1 LGLANYTLLVQ
12 AIFSRNAEEVKFLLH
27 KNEEVNALDQ
37 ERRTP
42 LHAAACLGDVHIM
55 DLLINSG
62 NVLHHTPHPFYLFS
76 FRLSQKAV
84 GLLLKHDAEVNLRDK
99 FWQTPLHVAAA
110 NRATRCA
117 ETLIPKLS
125 SLNVA
130 DRFGRTALH
139 HAAHSGHMEMVN
151 LLLNKGANL
160 SASDKKERQ
169 PIHWA
174 AYLGHLEIVK
184 LLVSQSADAMCRDKR
199 GYTPL
204 HAAAAS
210 GQIEVVKYLLRL
222 GSEID
227 EPNAF
232 GNTALHMACYT
243 GQEAVANELV
253 NRGANVNQPN
263 QRGCTPLHL
272 AAVSTNG
279 ALCLELLVNNG
290 ADVNMQSKEGK
301 SPLHMAAIHGR
312 FTRSQILIQNGGE
325 IDCVDK
331 YGNTPLHVAAKHGH
345 ELLIK
350 THAHIQSGQ
359 LYSIVSSLSNEH
371 VLSAGFDINTPD
383 SLGRTCLHAA
393 ASGGNV
399 ECLNL
404 LLSSGADLNNKDTL
418 GRSPLHYAAA
428 NGSYQC
434 TVALVSA
441 GAEVNELD
449 QKGCNPL
456 HYAAASQTF
465 RRVDRHYSVGHHSEE
480 RAKEAFFCLEY
491 LLDNG
496 ADPALRNTKG
506 YSAVHYAA
514 AHGNKQNLELLLEMS
529 FNCLGDVESSVPV
542 SPLHLAAYNGHCE
555 ALGVLSETLVSLD
568 VRDAGGHTALYLAA
582 QQGHAQCVEVLLSHG
597 ASCHLK
603 ERRRKWTPLHVAA
616 SNGQTDCLLM
626 LVNRGEKA
634 DVIDIVD
641 IQGQTALMLAALG
654 SHTDCVH
661 ILLEKG
667 AGADTADKRGRTALH
682 RAAAM
687 GSEDCVSALLEHG
700 ASALCRESRGR
711 TPLHLAS
718 SCGHMELLRSLLQG
732 ATSTDPLDSLL
743 DYSGYTPAH
752 WAAYHGHEDCLDVLL
767 DHKPFSIQE
776 GNPFTPLHC
785 SAETP
790 LHAAAYSESVAG
802 LQLALVQG
810 AEVNA
815 VDTTGHSA
823 LMVAANNG
831 QTAAVEVLLHQAKA
845 DLTLL
850 DVNDNTALHLACSK
864 AHEMCA
870 LLILGE
876 ISDPSLINATNGAL
890 QMPLHIAARNGL
902 ATVVQVLLSRGA
914 AVMAVDEEGHT
925 PALACAPNKD
935 VADCL
940 ALILSTM
947 KPFPP
952 KDASAAASFGLNLL
966 KHCGIAA
973 CGPLPNG
980 NLRHTYTKDRHGTIG
995 LDGCF
1000 TE

>member
-1 LGLANYTLLVQ
+1 MYD
-12 AIFSRNAEEVKFLLH
+12 IPFYFSFLQDSYFFLYFQYP
-27 KNEEVNALDQ
+27 DQ

-62 NVLHHTPHPFYLFS
+62 NVLHDSHTPHPFYLFS
-76 FRLSQKAV
+76 FCLSQKAV
-84 GLLLKHDAEVNLRDK
+84 GLLLKQDAEVNLRDK

-117 ETLIPKLS
+117 EALIPKLS

-130 DRFGRTALH
+130 DRSGRTALH
-139 HAAHSGHMEMVN
+139 HAAHSGHVEVRGHRGPHRCAGFN
-151 LLLNKGANL
+151 SL
-160 SASDKKERQ
+160 S
-169 PIHWA
+169 P
-174 AYLGHLEIVK
+174 IVK
-184 LLVSQSADAMCRDKR
+184 LLVSRSADAMCRDKR

-227 EPNAF
+227 EPNTF

-345 ELLIK
+345 ELLISTLMTNGADTARQGINGMFPLHLAVLYGFSDCCRK
-350 THAHIQSGQ
+350 LLSSGQ

-383 SLGRTCLHAA
+383 SSGRTCLHAA

-404 LLSSGADLNNKDTL
+404 LLSSGADLSNKDTL

-434 TVALVSA
+434 TVSLVSA

-449 QKGCNPL
+449 QKGCSPL

-465 RRVDRHYSVGHHSEE
+465 RR
-480 RAKEAFFCLEY
+480 CLEY

-582 QQGHAQCVEVLLSHG
+582 QRGHAQCVEVLLSHG

-603 ERRRKWTPLHVAA
+603 ERRRKWTPLHVA
-616 SNGQTDCLLM
+616 GVCVCCTLLGECSLFN
-626 LVNRGEKA
+626 LVCVR
-634 DVIDIVD
+634 VCR
-641 IQGQTALMLAALG
+641 TALMLAALG

-687 GSEDCVSALLEHG
+687 GCEDCVSALLEHG

-752 WAAYHGHEDCLDVLL
+752 WAAYHGHEDCLDVFL

-785 SAETP
+785 ALINGHDGAAELLVETVGTQMVNIRDAKGRTP

-864 AHEMCA
+864 VGPRMLDRG
-870 LLILGE
+870 LLTVSPLF
-876 ISDPSLINATNGAL
+876 LL
-890 QMPLHIAARNGL
+890 RPLHIAARNGL

-952 KDASAAASFGLNLL
+952 KDASAASSFGLNLL
-966 KHCGIAA
+966 KYCGIAA

-980 NLRHTYTKDRHGTIG
+980 NLRHTYAKDRHGTIG